1 MDQSRENTR
10 SAPASRAVAANT
22 SGGGISHPAVTPFQF
37 NKEEGQFASSQQPVQ
52 LYTKKVL
59 EDQSE
64 AVKAATGSGP
74 AILAANK
81 TAQEALAGDS
91 DKANKKLTPYFTSM
105 GVEAEF
111 AQQNIPAKGKGK
123 PVVNALTKAHVI
135 VAKQAGYALYPHLD
149 FLLETDA
156 GAALEFVTP
165 ALLAPIRK
173 VDAIPEVDDEE
184 ENAGILEENAQI
196 EEDNQK
202 AEDNVIPDP
211 GWEKSVRKGIE
222 FSLRDI
228 SSASEKTLKT
238 IIEEINAA
246 FSLTL
251 PIPATPLDAIKYG
264 NIDKSGPGSHTN
276 VQLNYI
282 TTLQHF
288 MDINR
293 GTGDVKTGDSGTE
306 EIYLL
311 AMTNAPAEYDDGG
324 KKIAVQDNP
333 YVYALCQKLRE
344 IPSMLVDETFS
355 VLLHNDENPDAD
367 ITVGRGKNK
376 NKDLVKSAADTP
388 SDRDQLAN
396 AASHIKDGATLWLK
410 ASFDQILAGIPR
422 DKYETVYEIMT
433 ALRSKKA
440 KISTILNKSQQV
452 DALKK
457 FHTTEI
463 INKFITDQLDKL
475 GALKEPHDY
484 HLLKS
489 DIKKKPAEQKTL
501 SAERRN
507 IIGGRPDT
515 YAPTDKDIHDESLF
529 LVETRKTTS
538 YLGLTKEDA
547 YKKE

>member
-1 MDQSRENTR
+1 MPVQ
-10 SAPASRAVAANT
+10 
-22 SGGGISHPAVTPFQF
+22 
-37 NKEEGQFASSQQPVQ
+37 GQFASSQPPVQ

-59 EDQSE
+59 EDQSK

-105 GVEAEF
+105 GVESEF

-173 VDAIPEVDDEE
+173 VEAKEEVDDEE

-251 PIPATPLDAIKYG
+251 PIPGSPLDAIKYG

-282 TTLQHF
+282 TTLQQF

-293 GTGDVKTGDSGTE
+293 GTAEVKTGDSGTE
-306 EIYLL
+306 EIYQL
-311 AMTNAPAEYDDGG
+311 AMGYAPAEYDAENAE
-324 KKIAVQDNP
+324 IPAQDNP

-355 VLLHNDENPDAD
+355 ILLHNDENPGAD
-367 ITVGRGKNK
+367 IEQGNGKKANK
-376 NKDLVKSAADTP
+376 ALVKAAAEVP
-388 SDRDQLAN
+388 SDRDDLAN

-410 ASFDQILAGIPR
+410 ASFDQIIAGVPA
-422 DKYETVYEIMT
+422 DKYEAVYDIMSG
-433 ALRSKKA
+433 LDNEKEN
-440 KISTILNKSQQV
+440 ISAILNKSKQV

-457 FHTTEI
+457 FHTEEI
-463 INKFITDQLDKL
+463 INKFIDDQLDKL
-475 GALKEPHDY
+475 GALKAAHEQ
-484 HLLKS
+484 HLVKS
-489 DIKKKPAEQKTL
+489 DIKKKPAEQKTV

-515 YAPTDKDIHDESLF
+515 YAPTDTNIHDESLF

-547 YKKE
+547 YKKK